1 MKKSQAKGY
10 LLEIVLAK
18 LLKVNGYDLVTSTDN
33 EDNEDNEI
41 VNLPRNGLNI
51 KGRGAYH
58 QFDSLGTFRITPPF
72 THPIRLFL
80 EAKFYTSNKVGID
93 RVRMGIGILQ
103 DVNTNYSTVKMTNEK
118 LKLPKYN
125 YNYAI
130 FSTSGFTGDA
140 QKLALAHKIKL
151 IDLSSGYYSWIRDF
165 INQIV
170 DRLFSRNNDDIS
182 SRFFNDFKEDFS
194 RWINNLNYNQ
204 LDRWFDFDYQLS
216 VVNEFVNQMQNV
228 RSIYIAS
235 TKSSQIIALIPDNDD
250 EFRNSLLRNPH
261 QEVTITWNE
270 NENDVWIARP
280 TRNYVQYRLTFQLP
294 TVVRDYIFNNS
305 VNQYE
310 SAYDEKRRS
319 FGMLSFIAYLEGE
332 NPTLCTL
339 KFNEEE
345 TRILVDC
352 YNQQFR
358 LENNND

>member
-1 MKKSQAKGY
+1 MKKPQVKGY

-33 EDNEDNEI
+33 EI
-41 VNLPRNGLNI
+41 VDLPRNGLNI
-51 KGRGAYH
+51 KGRGGYH

-72 THPIRLFL
+72 TYPNRLFL

-103 DVNTNYSTVKMTNEK
+103 DVNTNYFTVDMTEQE

-130 FSTSGFTGDA
+130 FSTSGFTDDA
-140 QKLALAHKIKL
+140 QRLALAHKIYL
-151 IDLSSGYYSWIRDF
+151 MDLSSGYYKWIKDF

-170 DRLFSRNNDDIS
+170 DRLFRRYSANSDDIS
-182 SRFFNDFKEDFS
+182 SSIFNNFKVDFS
-194 RWINNLNYNQ
+194 SWVNNLSGNQ
-204 LDRWFDFDYQLS
+204 LYRWFDFDYQRS
-216 VVNEFVNQMQNV
+216 VINEFVNQMQDV

-235 TKSSQIIALIPDNDD
+235 TKSSQIIALIPDDD
-250 EFRNSLLRNPH
+250 EDFRNSLLRNPH

-270 NENDVWIARP
+270 DENDVWIVRP
-280 TRNYVQYRLTFQLP
+280 TRNYVQYRITFQLP
-294 TVVRDYIFNNS
+294 SVIRDYIFNNS

-319 FGMLSFIAYLEGE
+319 FGMLSFIAYLEGG

-339 KFNEEE
+339 KFDEEE
-345 TRILVDC
+345 TREFVEQL
-352 YNQQFR
+352 R
-358 LENNND
+358 LENNNDQTRTN

>member
-1 MKKSQAKGY
+1 MKKPQVKGY

-33 EDNEDNEI
+33 EI
-41 VNLPRNGLNI
+41 VDLPRNGLNV
-51 KGRGAYH
+51 KGRGGYH

-72 THPIRLFL
+72 VYPIRLFL
-80 EAKFYTSNKVGID
+80 EAKFYSSNKVGID

-103 DVNTNYSTVKMTNEK
+103 DVNTNYSTVTMSDEE
-118 LKLPKYN
+118 LRLPKYN

-140 QKLALAHKIKL
+140 QRLALAHKIYL
-151 IDLSSGYYSWIRDF
+151 MDLSSGYYKWIKDF

-182 SRFFNDFKEDFS
+182 SRVFNDFKEDFS
-194 RWINNLNYNQ
+194 RWINNLNSNQ

-235 TKSSQIIALIPDNDD
+235 TKSSQIIALIPYNDD
-250 EFRNSLLRNPH
+250 EFRNSLLINPH
-261 QEVTITWNE
+261 QKVTITWNE
-270 NENDVWIARP
+270 NENDVWIVRP
-280 TRNYVQYRLTFQLP
+280 NGNYVQYRLTFQLP
-294 TVVRDYIFNNS
+294 SIIRDYIFNNS

-310 SAYDEKRRS
+310 SAYDEKTRS
-319 FGMLSFIAYLEGE
+319 FGMLSFIAYLDGE

-339 KFNEEE
+339 KFDEEE
-345 TRILVDC
+345 TKRRVER
-352 YNQQFR
+352 YNNQFR

>member
-1 MKKSQAKGY
+1 MKKPQAKGY

-18 LLKVNGYDLVTSTDN
+18 LLKVNGYDLVTST
-33 EDNEDNEI
+33 DNEI

-103 DVNTNYSTVKMTNEK
+103 DVNTNYSTVTMKNKE

-140 QKLALAHKIKL
+140 QRLALAHKIRL
-151 IDLSSGYYSWIRDF
+151 IDLSSGYYSWITFF
-165 INQIV
+165 IDQIV
-170 DRLFSRNNDDIS
+170 DRLFTYHSNNGDDIS
-182 SRFFNDFKEDFS
+182 SSDFNKFKANFS
-194 RWINNLNYNQ
+194 RWVNNLSYDQ
-204 LDRWFDFDYQLS
+204 LYRWFDFDIQQS
-216 VVNEFVNQMQNV
+216 VVYEFVNQMQNV

-270 NENDVWIARP
+270 NENDVWIVRP
-280 TRNYVQYRLTFQLP
+280 TRNYDQYRLTFQLP
-294 TVVRDYIFNNS
+294 AVIQDYIFNNS

-319 FGMLSFIAYLEGE
+319 FGMLSFIAYLDGE

-345 TRILVDC
+345 TRILVDR

-358 LENNND
+358 LENQHD

>member
-18 LLKVNGYDLVTSTDN
+18 LLKVNGYDLVTSS
-33 EDNEDNEI
+33 DNEI
-41 VNLPRNGLNI
+41 RFLGRNGLNV
-51 KGRGAYH
+51 KGRGGYH

-72 THPIRLFL
+72 VYPIRLFL
-80 EAKFYTSNKVGID
+80 EAKFYTNNKVGID

-103 DVNTNYSTVKMTNEK
+103 DVNTNYSTVTMTDEE

-140 QKLALAHKIKL
+140 QRLALAHKIRL
-151 IDLSSGYYSWIRDF
+151 IDLSSGYYRWIRFF

-170 DRLFSRNNDDIS
+170 DRLFTYYSNNGDDIS
-182 SRFFNDFKEDFS
+182 CDIFNDFKEEFS
-194 RWINNLNYNQ
+194 SWINNLRGNQ
-204 LDRWFDFDYQLS
+204 LDRWFDFDIQQA
-216 VVNEFVNQMQNV
+216 VVYEFVNQMQNV

-235 TKSSQIIALIPDNDD
+235 TKSSQIMALIPDNDD

-270 NENDVWIARP
+270 NENDVWIVRP
-280 TRNYVQYRLTFQLP
+280 TRNYDQYRLTFQLP
-294 TVVRDYIFNNS
+294 AVIRDYIFNNS

-319 FGMLSFIAYLEGE
+319 FGMLSFIAYLEDE

-345 TRILVDC
+345 TRILVDR

-358 LENNND
+358 LENQND

>member
-1 MKKSQAKGY
+1 MKKPQAKGY
-10 LLEIVLAK
+10 LLESVLAK
-18 LLKVNGYDLVTSTDN
+18 LLKVNGYDLVTST
-33 EDNEDNEI
+33 DNEDNEI

-103 DVNTNYSTVKMTNEK
+103 DVNTNYSTVKMTNEE

-140 QKLALAHKIKL
+140 QRLALAHKIKL

-182 SRFFNDFKEDFS
+182 SRVFNDFKEDFS

-216 VVNEFVNQMQNV
+216 DVNEFVNQMQNV

-235 TKSSQIIALIPDNDD
+235 TKSSQIIAFIPDNDD

-261 QEVTITWNE
+261 QKVTITWNE
-270 NENDVWIARP
+270 NENDVWIVRP
-280 TRNYVQYRLTFQLP
+280 NGNYVQYRLTFQLP
-294 TVVRDYIFNNS
+294 SIIRDYIFNNS

-310 SAYDEKRRS
+310 SAYDEKTRS
-319 FGMLSFIAYLEGE
+319 FGMLSFIAYLDGE

-339 KFNEEE
+339 EFDEEE
-345 TRILVDC
+345 TKCRVER
-352 YNQQFR
+352 YNNQFR

>member
-1 MKKSQAKGY
+1 MKKPQAKGY
-10 LLEIVLAK
+10 LLESVLAK
-18 LLKVNGYDLVTSTDN
+18 LLKVNGYDLVKSTDN

-103 DVNTNYSTVKMTNEK
+103 DVNTNYSTVKMTNEE

-140 QKLALAHKIKL
+140 QRLALAHKIKL

-182 SRFFNDFKEDFS
+182 SRVFNDFKEDFS

-250 EFRNSLLRNPH
+250 EFRNSLLGNPH
-261 QEVTITWNE
+261 QKVTITWNE
-270 NENDVWIARP
+270 NENDVWIVRP
-280 TRNYVQYRLTFQLP
+280 NGNYVQYRLTFQLP
-294 TVVRDYIFNNS
+294 SIIRDYIFNNS

-310 SAYDEKRRS
+310 SAYDEKTRS
-319 FGMLSFIAYLEGE
+319 FGMLSFIAYLDGE

-339 KFNEEE
+339 EFDEEE
-345 TRILVDC
+345 TKRRVER
-352 YNQQFR
+352 YNNQFR

>member
-1 MKKSQAKGY
+1 M
-10 LLEIVLAK
+10 LAK
-18 LLKVNGYDLVTSTDN
+18 LLEVNGYDLVTSTDN
-33 EDNEDNEI
+33 DI

-80 EAKFYTSNKVGID
+80 EAKFYTSNKIGID

-103 DVNTNYSTVKMTNEK
+103 DVNTNYSTVTMTDEE

-140 QKLALAHKIKL
+140 QRLALAHKIML
-151 IDLSSGYYSWIRDF
+151 IDLSSGYYQWIRDF

-170 DRLFSRNNDDIS
+170 DELFFSYSISGDDIS
-182 SRFFNDFKEDFS
+182 SDDFNNFKEKFS
-194 RWINNLNYNQ
+194 SRINNLSYDQ
-204 LDRWFDFDYQLS
+204 LYRWLDFDNLQS
-216 VVNEFVNQMQNV
+216 VADEFVLTVQNV
-228 RSIYIAS
+228 GSIYIAS
-235 TKSSQIIALIPDNDD
+235 TKSSQIIALIPDDD
-250 EFRNSLLRNPH
+250 KEFRDSLLKNPH

-270 NENDVWIARP
+270 NENDVWIIRP
-280 TRNYVQYRLTFQLP
+280 TGNYDQYRLTFQLP
-294 TVVRDYIFNNS
+294 SIIREYIFKNS
-305 VNQYE
+305 VNQYK

-319 FGMLSFIAYLEGE
+319 FGMLSFIAYLDGR

-345 TRILVDC
+345 TKRLVDR
-352 YNQQFR
+352 YN
-358 LENNND
+358 

>member
-18 LLKVNGYDLVTSTDN
+18 LLEVNGYDLVTSTDN
-33 EDNEDNEI
+33 DI

-80 EAKFYTSNKVGID
+80 EAKFYTSNKIGID

-103 DVNTNYSTVKMTNEK
+103 DVNTNYSTVTMTDEE

-140 QKLALAHKIKL
+140 QRLALAHKIRL
-151 IDLSSGYYSWIRDF
+151 IDLSSGYYQWIRDF

-170 DRLFSRNNDDIS
+170 DEWFFSYSISGDDIS
-182 SRFFNDFKEDFS
+182 SDDFNNFKEKFS
-194 RWINNLNYNQ
+194 SRINNLSYDQ
-204 LDRWFDFDYQLS
+204 LYRWLDFDNLQS
-216 VVNEFVNQMQNV
+216 VADEFVLAVQNV
-228 RSIYIAS
+228 GSIYIAS
-235 TKSSQIIALIPDNDD
+235 TKSSQIIALIPDDD
-250 EFRNSLLRNPH
+250 KEFRDSLLKNPH

-270 NENDVWIARP
+270 NENDVWIIRP
-280 TRNYVQYRLTFQLP
+280 TGNYDQYRLTFQLP
-294 TVVRDYIFNNS
+294 SIIREYIFKNS
-305 VNQYE
+305 VNQYK

-319 FGMLSFIAYLEGE
+319 FGMLSFIAYLDGR

-345 TRILVDC
+345 TKRLVDR
-352 YNQQFR
+352 YN
-358 LENNND
+358 

>member
-1 MKKSQAKGY
+1 MKKPQVKGY

-33 EDNEDNEI
+33 EI
-41 VNLPRNGLNI
+41 VDLPRNGLNV
-51 KGRGAYH
+51 KGRGGYH

-72 THPIRLFL
+72 VYPIRLFL
-80 EAKFYTSNKVGID
+80 EAKFYSSNKVGID

-103 DVNTNYSTVKMTNEK
+103 DVNTNYSTVTMSDEE
-118 LKLPKYN
+118 LRLPKYN

-140 QKLALAHKIKL
+140 QRLALAHKIYL
-151 IDLSSGYYSWIRDF
+151 MDLSSGYYKWIKDF

-170 DRLFSRNNDDIS
+170 DRLFSLYSANSDDIS
-182 SRFFNDFKEDFS
+182 SSIFNNFKVDFS
-194 RWINNLNYNQ
+194 SWVNNLSLNQ
-204 LDRWFDFDYQLS
+204 FYRWFDFDYQQS
-216 VVNEFVNQMQNV
+216 VVNEFVNKMQNV

-235 TKSSQIIALIPDNDD
+235 TKSSQIIALIPDDD
-250 EFRNSLLRNPH
+250 EDFRNSLLRNPH

-270 NENDVWIARP
+270 DENDVWIIRQ
-280 TRNYVQYRLTFQLP
+280 TGNYQYRLTFQLP
-294 TVVRDYIFNNS
+294 SIIRDYIFNNS

-310 SAYDEKRRS
+310 SAYDEKRSS
-319 FGMLSFIAYLEGE
+319 FGMLSFIAYLDGE

-339 KFNEEE
+339 KFDEEE
-345 TRILVDC
+345 TKRRVER
-352 YNQQFR
+352 YNNQFR

>member
-1 MKKSQAKGY
+1 
-10 LLEIVLAK
+10 
-18 LLKVNGYDLVTSTDN
+18 
-33 EDNEDNEI
+33 
-41 VNLPRNGLNI
+41 
-51 KGRGAYH
+51 
-58 QFDSLGTFRITPPF
+58 
-72 THPIRLFL
+72 
-80 EAKFYTSNKVGID
+80 
-93 RVRMGIGILQ
+93 
-103 DVNTNYSTVKMTNEK
+103 MTNEE

-140 QKLALAHKIKL
+140 QRLALAHKIKL

-182 SRFFNDFKEDFS
+182 SRVFNDFKEDFS

-216 VVNEFVNQMQNV
+216 DVNEFVNQMQNV

-235 TKSSQIIALIPDNDD
+235 TKSSQIIAFIPDNDD

-261 QEVTITWNE
+261 QKVTITWNE
-270 NENDVWIARP
+270 NENDVWIVRP
-280 TRNYVQYRLTFQLP
+280 NGNYVQYRLTFQLP
-294 TVVRDYIFNNS
+294 SIIRDYIFNNS

-310 SAYDEKRRS
+310 SAYDEKTRS
-319 FGMLSFIAYLEGE
+319 FGMLSFIAYLDGE

-339 KFNEEE
+339 EFDEEE
-345 TRILVDC
+345 TKCRVER
-352 YNQQFR
+352 YNNQFR
-358 LENNND
+358 LENNNG

>member
-140 QKLALAHKIKL
+140 QRLALAHKIKL

-270 NENDVWIARP
+270 NENDVWIVRP

>member
-270 NENDVWIARP
+270 NENDVWIVRP